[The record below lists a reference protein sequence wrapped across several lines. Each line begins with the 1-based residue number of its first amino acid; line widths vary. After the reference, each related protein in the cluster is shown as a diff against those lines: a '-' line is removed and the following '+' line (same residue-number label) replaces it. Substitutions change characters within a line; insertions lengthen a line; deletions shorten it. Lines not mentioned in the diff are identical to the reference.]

1 MEEVVRRIEIIRY
14 SLFFFFSCLKIRDTF
29 FFVLLLFS
37 SLLFGEFLFSFF
49 FFSRFF
55 RESRSQTSEDSFV
68 QRRKTKDGRF
78 LRSSTA
84 ALEHFANKRSPKATQ
99 TEAKDRVTSPL
110 KCSRVALSPF

>member
-1 MEEVVRRIEIIRY
+1 MLLEELKLYCFR
-14 SLFFFFSCLKIRDTF
+14 LKIRDTNFSLLSYFFRRFSLANF
-29 FFVLLLFS
+29 FFFSYFLL
-37 SLLFGEFLFSFF
+37 

-55 RESRSQTSEDSFV
+55 RESRSQTNEDSFV

-84 ALEHFANKRSPKATQ
+84 ALEHFANKRSPKATRA
-99 TEAKDRVTSPL
+99 EAKDRVTSPL